1 MTYFWQIMLVVS
13 LYFASAVNAQP
24 MTLVA
29 NAQSN
34 IQSNT
39 ELIFQ
44 LDTKLV
50 TKLDTELD
58 IELDNKSNTQLSP
71 ALVSVL
77 KTELKPELKPEL
89 KLFNHDQPLRIA
101 VAANFSP
108 VLKPLLTKFTEKT
121 GIQTQVISG
130 ASGAIFLQI
139 KYGAPFDVFL
149 SADSSRPIQLEQSGH
164 ALPDSRATYASGR
177 LAFYSATMAI
187 TSIDTLVTKLSI
199 QLSNKPRPRLAMAN
213 PNVAPYGK
221 AAKEALQHMQLWQS
235 YRAQLIIGTNISQT
249 FTQIHSKSINQGFIA
264 YSQLKVNNLRGVLIP
279 ASYHQPIKQ
288 QLVIL
293 KNTRQPEAARA
304 FRQFLLSDQSQ
315 DFIRS
320 SGYTAL
326 NQEIK

>member
-1 MTYFWQIMLVVS
+1 MLVLS
-13 LYFASAVNAQP
+13 LSSAVNAQSL
-24 MTLVA
+24 TLVA
-29 NAQSN
+29 SAQSN
-34 IQSNT
+34 IHSNT

-50 TKLDTELD
+50 NKLDT
-58 IELDNKSNTQLSP
+58 ELDNKSNTQLSP

-77 KTELKPELKPEL
+77 KTELKPELQPEL
-89 KLFNHDQPLRIA
+89 KPFNHVQPLRIA

-108 VLKPLLTKFTEKT
+108 VLEHLLTKFTEKT

-164 ALPDSRATYASGR
+164 ALSGSRATYASGR

-187 TSIDTLVTKLSI
+187 TSIDTLVTELSI

-235 YRAQLIIGTNISQT
+235 YQSLLITGVNISQT
-249 FTQIHSKSINQGFIA
+249 FTQLRSKSINQGFIA
-264 YSQLKVNNLRGVLIP
+264 YSQLKANNLTGVLIP

-293 KNTRQPEAARA
+293 KNTRQPDAALA
-304 FRQFLLSDQSQ
+304 FRQFLLSDQTQ
-315 DFIRS
+315 AFIER
-320 SGYTAL
+320 SGYTTL
-326 NQEIK
+326 NQEAK

>member
-1 MTYFWQIMLVVS
+1 
-13 LYFASAVNAQP
+13 
-24 MTLVA
+24 
-29 NAQSN
+29 
-34 IQSNT
+34 
-39 ELIFQ
+39 
-44 LDTKLV
+44 
-50 TKLDTELD
+50 
-58 IELDNKSNTQLSP
+58 
-71 ALVSVL
+71 
-77 KTELKPELKPEL
+77 LKPEVKP
-89 KLFNHDQPLRIA
+89 FNHVQPLRIA

-149 SADSSRPIQLEQSGH
+149 SADSIRPTQLEQSGH
-164 ALPDSRATYASGR
+164 ALSGSRATYASGR

-187 TSIDTLVTKLSI
+187 TSIDTLVTELSI

-235 YRAQLIIGTNISQT
+235 YQSLLITGVNISQT

-264 YSQLKVNNLRGVLIP
+264 YSQLKANNLTGVLIP
-279 ASYHQPIKQ
+279 ASYHQPIQQ

-293 KNTRQPEAARA
+293 KKTRQPEAAA
-304 FRQFLLSDQSQ
+304 VFRQFLLSDQTQ
-315 DFIRS
+315 AFIER
-320 SGYTAL
+320 SGYTTL
-326 NQEIK
+326 NQEAK